1 MKKLSLVPIVLC
13 VLAFAGCSNSTP
25 LSPTPPAAGG
35 ASELSVKPSAGT
47 PGVYTLAFVAH
58 VDGTLQEV
66 TSLPVGAAELILKAS
81 VTSSTG
87 TAAQAGTVT
96 FEYCSYKGRP
106 PNDITRAD
114 EAPKEAC
121 EQGTASWARL
131 TSMSVYPGTCPTLG
145 PGNACMNFGVVRIPR
160 DVGFRFRY
168 AEQRSGIASGTSQAK
183 NFTWTSVNPIGGS

>member
-1 MKKLSLVPIVLC
+1 MKKLCLVPIVLG
-13 VLAFAGCSNSTP
+13 VFAFAGCSNQTP
-25 LSPTPPAAGG
+25 LAPAAAAGG
-35 ASELSVKPSAGT
+35 AGELSAKPSAATAGI
-47 PGVYTLAFVAH
+47 YTLTFMAR

-66 TSLPVGAAELILKAS
+66 TSLPVQTAELILQAS

-87 TAAQAGTVT
+87 SAAQAGSVT
-96 FEYCSYKGRP
+96 FEYCSYKGGP

-131 TSMSVYPGTCPTLG
+131 RSLPVDSGTCPALG
-145 PGNACMNFGVVRIPR
+145 PGYACMNFGIVRLPR

-168 AEQRSGIASGTSQAK
+168 ASQGSGIASGTSQSK
-183 NFTWTSVNPIGGS
+183 NFTWTVAS